1 MIIIRAKSLLSHQTK
16 KVVLK
21 AKLISLEIEQDC
33 LDKIIKIIKM
43 AVKLK

>member
-1 MIIIRAKSLLSHQTK
+1 MIIIRTKSLLSHQTK
-16 KVVLK
+16 KVVSK
-21 AKLISLEIEQDC
+21 VKLISLEIEQDY